1 MVWRRSSSDLV
12 PRIRYSKGATLDAN
26 SAMNQLFVHF
36 PDHYPF
42 LLEETADEWIFGLRW
57 PSDPQWYVDPHLSER
72 AKAMFNL
79 QLSSLAP
86 YTEVRPCGN
95 IAFVFSMFHSRALLA
110 PAIAV
115 QRDSKVTFP
124 CIVHVDDHS
133 DLMTPLLSI
142 SEGHLHNALTD
153 REIDLNEPESI
164 STAIDEG
171 VISKGNFLTAYLLGK
186 PAGYLVYAG
195 ANLQPRNNWL
205 IPKAD
210 TVQLGSRNFAVTGL
224 DAVERPGTDRWIVK
238 QTSRLLKE
246 ISGKGNASVWL
257 DVDLDAFCNRYNGD
271 SDRRSVVATE
281 EEKQTMRR
289 RISDFL
295 NALAVAKWRKRI
307 RAVSVA
313 ASPGFFPSEY
323 WDEAIPTLCDG
334 IIGLLRQNPK

>member
-1 MVWRRSSSDLV
+1 
-12 PRIRYSKGATLDAN
+12 
-26 SAMNQLFVHF
+26 
-36 PDHYPF
+36 
-42 LLEETADEWIFGLRW
+42 
-57 PSDPQWYVDPHLSER
+57 
-72 AKAMFNL
+72 
-79 QLSSLAP
+79 
-86 YTEVRPCGN
+86 
-95 IAFVFSMFHSRALLA
+95 
-110 PAIAV
+110 
-115 QRDSKVTFP
+115 
-124 CIVHVDDHS
+124 
-133 DLMTPLLSI
+133 
-142 SEGHLHNALTD
+142 
-153 REIDLNEPESI
+153 
-164 STAIDEG
+164 
-171 VISKGNFLTAYLLGK
+171 
-186 PAGYLVYAG
+186 VYAG